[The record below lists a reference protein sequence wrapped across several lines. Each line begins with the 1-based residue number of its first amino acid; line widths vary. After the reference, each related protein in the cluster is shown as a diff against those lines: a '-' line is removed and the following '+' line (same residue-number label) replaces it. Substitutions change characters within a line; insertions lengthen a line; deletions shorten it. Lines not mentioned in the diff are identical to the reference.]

1 MKKLIV
7 LLIATL
13 SMAGIAAY
21 AQSLGD
27 IAHEEQIRR
36 DSITNS
42 ITIVLKSA
50 SPPVTDKETTLDTA
64 ENDEA
69 NQNGD
74 FAKKAEPDENID
86 RNIVTLCSSNASI
99 AGCVEV
105 VEPEENTDLNG
116 STESYWR
123 GVISDARNR
132 VRQLEYDS
140 TELTSRR
147 NALQLQHDRTNGA
160 RRGPIKDEI
169 ERIRQ
174 SQENIRRDLEQ
185 ARGELQS
192 LLNEARSSG
201 ALPGWIE

>member
-1 MKKLIV
+1 MKRLLL
-7 LLIATL
+7 LLIAIL
-13 SMAGIAAY
+13 PMAGIAAY
-21 AQSLGD
+21 ARSLGD
-27 IAHEEQIRR
+27 LASEEQSRR

-42 ITIVLKSA
+42 VTIVLKSA
-50 SPPVTDKETTLDTA
+50 PPPVTDKEALIDK
-64 ENDEA
+64 DETDAA
-69 NQNGD
+69 NKNGD
-74 FAKKAEPDENID
+74 SLKEAEADG
-86 RNIVTLCSSNASI
+86 NA
-99 AGCVEV
+99 
-105 VEPEENTDLNG
+105 DLNVD
-116 STESYWR
+116 TNDNNESYWR
-123 GVISDARNR
+123 SLISDARNR

-174 SQENIRRDLEQ
+174 SQENIRRDLDQ

>member
-1 MKKLIV
+1 MKRLIL
-7 LLIATL
+7 LLIAIL
-13 SMAGIAAY
+13 PMAGMAAY
-21 AQSLGD
+21 AGSLGD
-27 IAHEEQIRR
+27 LAIEEQSRR

-42 ITIVLKSA
+42 ITIILKSA
-50 SPPVTDKETTLDTA
+50 SPPVTDKEALPDKA
-64 ENDEA
+64 ENDGA
-69 NQNGD
+69 NQNDDSSKEAESDGD
-74 FAKKAEPDENID
+74 A
-86 RNIVTLCSSNASI
+86 
-99 AGCVEV
+99 
-105 VEPEENTDLNG
+105 DLNVDDNDNN
-116 STESYWR
+116 ESHWR
-123 GVISDARNR
+123 SVISDARNR